1 MKIPDKKQLN
11 IKLKEIDS
19 VLSVNYSLNT
29 QLGVLSGGS
38 GLSLFQF
45 YYAQF
50 LNNERK
56 SESALSILSSCI
68 ENINN
73 GYMYPTYCAGLSGFS
88 WTTTHLDQEGFI
100 EADDNLFKLA
110 KVILNEL

>member
-45 YYAQF
+45 YYAQ
-50 LNNERK
+50 
-56 SESALSILSSCI
+56 I
-68 ENINN
+68 
-73 GYMYPTYCAGLSGFS
+73 
-88 WTTTHLDQEGFI
+88 
-100 EADDNLFKLA
+100 FK
-110 KVILNEL
+110 